1 MGNLITPKELE
12 ELLQR
17 VRTWSPEEQE
27 RAAMVLLA
35 LEEQR
40 NGPVELD
47 EEELA
52 ELEAAE
58 SEANRGEFATD
69 EEMKALFDEFRRR

>member
-47 EEELA
+47 DEELA